1 MSPAKHELSFDTNFT
16 QGQKRTTSNKLRKQP
31 VAKQHTI
38 VIAQM
43 TNGSNTSKTSNGQ
56 PTTKKPLKE
65 SNNKVS
71 NTLTDEPLPVPRR
84 SNFNDEFGRWEEYTR
99 RVGSTI
105 LQKQGFVM
113 GKGLGKDL
121 QGRKDIVHAYQKL
134 SFEGYEDTKEE
145 TNKEVKRTIV
155 RWVQVDNDNDI
166 EVLEEFDFK
175 CINFVKG
182 QSI

>member
-1 MSPAKHELSFDTNFT
+1 MAKKIMDCSWPSKVDKKENHLN
-16 QGQKRTTSNKLRKQP
+16 QKL
-31 VAKQHTI
+31 
-38 VIAQM
+38 
-43 TNGSNTSKTSNGQ
+43 
-56 PTTKKPLKE
+56 
-65 SNNKVS
+65 
-71 NTLTDEPLPVPRR
+71 PLPVPRR

>member
-1 MSPAKHELSFDTNFT
+1 MAKKIMDCSWPSKADKKENHLN
-16 QGQKRTTSNKLRKQP
+16 QKL
-31 VAKQHTI
+31 
-38 VIAQM
+38 
-43 TNGSNTSKTSNGQ
+43 
-56 PTTKKPLKE
+56 
-65 SNNKVS
+65 
-71 NTLTDEPLPVPRR
+71 PLPVPRR

-145 TNKEVKRTIV
+145 TNKVKRTIV